1 MRRVRT
7 RDFTVYNTIG
17 TEKGNHE
24 KKIISPIKFY
34 SFSLILF
41 KIFHFIQV
49 LWAWAYYQQRIGYQ
63 SLWEI
68 LSTFQYWANT
78 ENQKWMFENCV
89 FLHKILFVKKLKYQL
104 KRGMEF
110 VGINIASTL
119 LCLLSRW
126 SPRSADIS
134 KKSSSVFRNKY
145 ILLLYIKCVKVY
157 RAK

>member
-1 MRRVRT
+1 M
-7 RDFTVYNTIG
+7 
-17 TEKGNHE
+17 
-24 KKIISPIKFY
+24 
-34 SFSLILF
+34 L
-41 KIFHFIQV
+41 FHFIQV
-49 LWAWAYYQQRIGYQ
+49 LWAYYQQRIGYQ

-78 ENQKWMFENCV
+78 EKSKNQKWMFENCV
-89 FLHKILFVKKLKYQL
+89 FLHKVLFVKKLKYQL
-104 KRGMEF
+104 KRRMEF

-145 ILLLYIKCVKVY
+145 ILLLYIKCVKVF
-157 RAK
+157 RAKSAVHWIQYFRGLDQSQRTLQSHT